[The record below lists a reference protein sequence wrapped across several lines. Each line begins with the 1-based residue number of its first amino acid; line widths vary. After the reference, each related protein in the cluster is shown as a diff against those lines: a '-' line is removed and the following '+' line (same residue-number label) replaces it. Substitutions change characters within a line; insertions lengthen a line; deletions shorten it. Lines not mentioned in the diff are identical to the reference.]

1 MSLYL
6 CWVYETSGQGGC
18 LHPQHQMF
26 DWDPK
31 CKALK
36 LLISLGSPAVFC
48 GFSRRPNTVRQAFD
62 PNCCLNVVIFVHW
75 LSREIKETRILT
87 KPQIV
92 QIFPLCNYG
101 TIWWKHSYLC
111 LCILTHGCVCNIC
124 RLTQGSLKP
133 AIPVVWILTL
143 TMHREPTRLLSL
155 SDLVTCSSSNVAVGS
170 CKNKLIRSVF
180 VTQILLV
187 M

>member
-36 LLISLGSPAVFC
+36 VLISLGSPAVIC

-62 PNCCLNVVIFVHW
+62 PNYCLNVVIFVH
-75 LSREIKETRILT
+75 LSREIEETRILT

-92 QIFPLCNYG
+92 QIFPLCRSCWSCNR
-101 TIWWKHSYLC
+101 
-111 LCILTHGCVCNIC
+111 ILLLPVVSHRQSFSPMQSMYMCVCIKTC
-124 RLTQGSLKP
+124 KYTSSIFQFLAKYFYGWFAHAAISKKTFTSL
-133 AIPVVWILTL
+133 
-143 TMHREPTRLLSL
+143 
-155 SDLVTCSSSNVAVGS
+155 
-170 CKNKLIRSVF
+170 
-180 VTQILLV
+180 
-187 M
+187 